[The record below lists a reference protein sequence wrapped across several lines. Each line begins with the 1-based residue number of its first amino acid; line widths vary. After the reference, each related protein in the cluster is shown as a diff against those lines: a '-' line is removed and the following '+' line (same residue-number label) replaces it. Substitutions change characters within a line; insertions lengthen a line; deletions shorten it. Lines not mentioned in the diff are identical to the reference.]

1 MLEWVA
7 MLIALSMPYRGPLA
21 ERQMPMP
28 DMSYVGIIC
37 PIDPVGAEGEQIR
50 RLSARLERQPLAVRV
65 PDAPELGYGLW
76 GHEGQIFVARF
87 NLLLI
92 EAARHF
98 EAEGSYPPGLDDG
111 AMQGYPL
118 ALQGGLPNSGNTLEW
133 ALAALASFGIQN
145 PPYAFE
151 GLADAPPGFPAL
163 VADWKVRGS
172 RYDRDMVHD
181 LLRRWGL
188 DPGEVRAR
196 ALSAAAGH
204 GARQPFDPP
213 RAP

>member
-37 PIDPVGAEGEQIR
+37 PIDPLGAEGEQIR

-76 GHEGQIFVARF
+76 GHEGQIFVAGF
-87 NLLLI
+87 NLMLI
-92 EAARHF
+92 DAVRQLEASGR
-98 EAEGSYPPGLDDG
+98 YPPGEDDG
-111 AMQGYPL
+111 TLLSA
-118 ALQGGLPNSGNTLEW
+118 ARVLQGGLPNTGDNLEW

-196 ALSAAAGH
+196 ALSPAGQA
-204 GARQPFDPP
+204 ARQPFGPP
-213 RAP
+213 AP